1 MSSWLKPFL
10 WIGRFLHWVRL
21 TLLNLLTLLILAVV
35 GVVLLKLLQPVAPL
49 PSDGVLVIAP
59 HGTLRYAEPSPWA
72 DSLPGLGQS
81 ATQDVVVHRLVRAID
96 AAAQDPHIRLL
107 ELNLSDFGGG
117 SITELNTVAKALRTF
132 RASGKPIYAFAPDY
146 SQASYFLAAQANQVF
161 LPHLGVVLFT
171 GFTTKGLYFK
181 DFFDKIGVKVYSFRQ
196 GKYKSAMEPLIRS
209 DMSAAARE
217 ENEEWLKVWWHT
229 YAQGIAQG
237 RNIPV
242 DRVDRYASKLPELIQ
257 SSKGN
262 AAQLALSEGLVTQ
275 LGDQKDFEAAI
286 AKALHKPEKDLQRVS
301 LDTFLQKV
309 PTPARYPQQQIAVVP
324 IDGMLVPGDVEK
336 AGLVATEP
344 TVAQLDDLRKDKAV
358 KAVVLQVSSPGGDVT
373 TADAI
378 RKAILRLRKAGK
390 PVVVSM
396 GSLGASGAYWLSTG
410 ADRILAEPTTIT
422 ADIGVFML
430 FPDYS
435 GTLQKLGITVSGVSV
450 PADGAHP
457 SPMVPL
463 TDNEQKA
470 YQAVVDHLYH
480 HFVSLVATA
489 RHLPFAQAEKDA
501 QGRAWSGEAAYRMG
515 LVNQLGGMREAI
527 ATAAKL
533 AKLPPDHYDVHYLPI
548 PEKISLQGLLGNL
561 ALGILPQDTLGL
573 GLVDTAL
580 SKDSELAQMRTLL
593 LAARPYGFFSYLPI
607 DPTIR

>member
-1 MSSWLKPFL
+1 MSSWLKPFH

-59 HGTLRYAEPSPWA
+59 HGTLRYAEPSLWA
-72 DSLPGLGQS
+72 DSLPGLGQNT
-81 ATQDVVVHRLVRAID
+81 TQDVVVHRLVRAID
-96 AAAQDPHIRLL
+96 AAARDPHIRLL

-117 SITELNTVAKALRTF
+117 SITELNTVAKALQTF
-132 RASGKPIYAFAPDY
+132 RASGKPIYAFAPNY

-181 DFFDKIGVKVYSFRQ
+181 DFFDKIGVRVYSFRQ

-217 ENEEWLKVWWHT
+217 ENEEWLRVWWHT

-286 AKALHKPEKDLQRVS
+286 AKALHKPEKDLQRIS
-301 LDTFLQKV
+301 LDTFLQKL

-344 TVAQLDDLRKDKAV
+344 TVAQLDELRKDKAV

-378 RKAILRLRKAGK
+378 RRAILRLRKAGK

-410 ADRILAEPTTIT
+410 ADQILAEPTTIT

-463 TDNEQKA
+463 TDNERKA

-480 HFVSLVATA
+480 RFVSLVATA

-580 SKDSELAQMRTLL
+580 SRDSELAQMRTLL

>member
-21 TLLNLLTLLILAVV
+21 TLLNLLTLLLLVVAVLV
-35 GVVLLKLLQPVAPL
+35 IAKLVQPVAPL
-49 PSDGVLVIAP
+49 PADGVLVVAP
-59 HGTLRYAEPSPWA
+59 QGTLRYAEPSPWTTA
-72 DSLPGLGQS
+72 LPGLGQGE
-81 ATQDVVVHRLVRAID
+81 TRDVVVPRLVRAID
-96 AAAQDPHIRLL
+96 AAAKDPHIRLL
-107 ELNLSDFGGG
+107 ELDLSDFGGG
-117 SITELNTVAKALRTF
+117 SITELDTVAKALRTF

-161 LPHLGVVLFT
+161 LPHLGVVMFT

-217 ENEEWLKVWWHT
+217 ENEEWLKVWWRS
-229 YAQGIAQG
+229 YAQGIAEG

-257 SSKGN
+257 SAKGN
-262 AAQLALSEGLVTQ
+262 AAQLALSEGLVTR
-275 LGDQKDFEAAI
+275 LGDKQDFEAAV
-286 AKALHKPEKDLQRVS
+286 AKALHKPEKDLQRVR
-301 LDTFLQKV
+301 LDTFLKHV
-309 PTPARYPQQQIAVVP
+309 PMPARYPQQQIAVVP

-344 TVAQLDDLRKDKAV
+344 TVAQLDALRKDKAV

-373 TADAI
+373 TAEAI
-378 RKAILRLRKAGK
+378 RKAVLRLRKAGK

-435 GTLQKLGITVSGVSV
+435 GTLEKLGITVSGVSM

-457 SPMVPL
+457 SPMMPL
-463 TDNEQKA
+463 TEGEQKA

-480 HFVSLVATA
+480 HFVSLVAAA
-489 RHLPFAQAEKDA
+489 RHLPFAEAEKAA
-501 QGRAWSGEAAYRMG
+501 QGRAWSGEAAYRLG
-515 LVNQLGGMREAI
+515 LVNQLGGMQEAI

-533 AKLPPDHYDVHYLPI
+533 AKLEPDHYDVRYLPI
-548 PEKISLQGLLGNL
+548 PEKISIQSLLGNL
-561 ALGILPQDTLGL
+561 ALSILPQDVLGL
-573 GLVDTAL
+573 GPLGNAL
-580 SKDSELAQMRTLL
+580 GQDGELAQMRALL
-593 LAARPYGFFSYLPI
+593 AAARPYGFFSYLPI
-607 DPTIR
+607 DPTIH